1 MKTIRALLT
10 IWIYGMIGTFL
21 GTSIYQWLQYNKNPE
36 LYNSS
41 TIPWYNGIISNA
53 KITAIV
59 VIILWVIRYVLSTR
73 VSKK

>member
-21 GTSIYQWLQYNKNPE
+21 GTSIYQWLQYNKNLE

-41 TIPWYNGIISNA
+41 AIPWYNGIISNA